1 VDSDHLLAPGF
12 KPNSKIPFGLSPS
25 AEAYRIFAFS
35 VFWLKPRARHSS
47 PPPKEGVSKLK
58 FFAAKLPEEH
68 SQMRSFW

>member
-35 VFWLKPRARHSS
+35 VLWLKPREALLSS
-47 PPPKEGVSKLK
+47 T
-58 FFAAKLPEEH
+58 
-68 SQMRSFW
+68 